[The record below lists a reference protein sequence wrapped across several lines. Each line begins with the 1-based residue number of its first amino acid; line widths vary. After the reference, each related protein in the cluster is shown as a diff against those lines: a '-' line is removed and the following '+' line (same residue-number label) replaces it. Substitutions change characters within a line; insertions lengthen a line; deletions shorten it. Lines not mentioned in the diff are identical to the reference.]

1 MSASDMPY
9 VARKGIFDLITGYAN
24 NNDASSKNSKKMNAQ
39 EAAIAFLSDE
49 LEGLFS
55 RYECL
60 NSSPSDIAQK
70 MCEEVIGQDEVI
82 EKIVHVAYFNQLIN
96 LAEDLGYSDLPKR
109 NNIILVGD
117 TGMGKTCSINA
128 LANHF
133 KMPLAKYS
141 VDSITSAGYIGNKVE
156 DVLIRL
162 FEIAN
167 RDLWLAERGII
178 YLDEFDK
185 KREQETSAGK
195 DINGKAVQEEILKL
209 LEPSQIDIV
218 LPDRT
223 KVPFKTDKL
232 TIILG
237 GAFVGLDDIRRKRLC
252 KKTLGFA
259 SNNDELTDD
268 EIRAKGYIPQDFID
282 FGYIPECIGRIN
294 IIAELRKLDKDD
306 VLRIIYQG
314 KNSPYIKQT
323 RFIANFLNVDMYISK
338 KFIENVADE
347 VLEAGT
353 GVRSLESRMI
363 NIFYP
368 IRQDAFEHRGEDGMC
383 EIYDDG
389 SYMLLYDDMT
399 YYGMVE

>member
-1 MSASDMPY
+1 MSNISDMPY
-9 VARKGIFDLITGYAN
+9 AVRMGFFELITGFVN
-24 NNDASSKNSKKMNAQ
+24 SNTSSENPKNMTAE
-39 EAAIAFLSDE
+39 EAAIAFLTDE
-49 LEGLFS
+49 LESLFE

-60 NSSPSDIAQK
+60 NSSPREIVQK
-70 MCEEVIGQDEVI
+70 MNEEVIGQDEVI

-128 LANHF
+128 LAKHF

-141 VDSITSAGYIGNKVE
+141 VDSITSAGYIGNKIE

-162 FEIAN
+162 FETAN

-195 DINGKAVQEEILKL
+195 DINGKAVQEEVLKL

-218 LPDRT
+218 LPDKT

-232 TIILG
+232 TVILG
-237 GAFVGLDDIRRKRLC
+237 GAFVGLDDIRRRRLC

-259 SNNDELTDD
+259 TSADALTEE

-306 VLRIIYQG
+306 VLKIIYHG
-314 KNSPYIKQT
+314 KNSPYVKQT
-323 RFIANFLNVDMYISK
+323 KFIANFLNLDMHISK
-338 KFIENVADE
+338 KFIESVANE
-347 VLEAGT
+347 VLDTGT

-363 NIFYP
+363 NLFYP
-368 IRQDAFEHRGEDGMC
+368 IRQHAFENRGDEGIC
-383 EIYDDG
+383 KIYDDG
-389 SYMLLYDDMT
+389 SYALVYSNIT
-399 YYGMVE
+399 YYGTVE

>member
-1 MSASDMPY
+1 MSTSDMPY
-9 VARKGIFDLITGYAN
+9 VVRKGIFDLIRCSTDEGAG
-24 NNDASSKNSKKMNAQ
+24 DLGDSKKMNAK

-49 LEGLFS
+49 LEGLFE

-60 NSSPSDIAQK
+60 NSTPSEIAQK

-128 LANHF
+128 LAKHF
-133 KMPLAKYS
+133 KMPVAKYS
-141 VDSITSAGYIGNKVE
+141 VDSITSAGYIGNKIE

-162 FEIAN
+162 FEISK

-195 DINGKAVQEEILKL
+195 DINGKAVQEEVLKL

-218 LPDRT
+218 LPDKT
-223 KVPFKTDKL
+223 KIPFKTDKL

-252 KKTLGFA
+252 KKTLGFV
-259 SNNDELTDD
+259 SNNDGLTEE
-268 EIRAKGYIPQDFID
+268 EIRAKGYLPQDFID

-306 VLRIIYQG
+306 VLKIIYHG
-314 KNSPYIKQT
+314 KNSPYVRQS

-338 KFIENVADE
+338 KFIENVANE
-347 VLEAGT
+347 VLDTGT

-389 SYMLLYDDMT
+389 SYMLVYDDIT
-399 YYGMVE
+399 YYGMVG